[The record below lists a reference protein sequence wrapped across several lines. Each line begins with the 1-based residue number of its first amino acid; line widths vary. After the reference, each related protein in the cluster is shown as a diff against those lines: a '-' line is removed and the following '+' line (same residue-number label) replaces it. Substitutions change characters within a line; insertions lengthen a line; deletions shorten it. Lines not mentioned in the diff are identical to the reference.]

1 MKPVLDTLGRPLKDL
16 RISVTDRCNFRCRYC
31 MPEELFGPDHAFLPP
46 SRLLSYEEIE
56 RLVRIFANLGV
67 SKVRITGG
75 EPLLRRELPKLI
87 HMISAIDAIEDL
99 ALTTN
104 GVYLKRYAHD
114 LKQAGLK
121 RVNVSLDTLDD
132 RTFAMLNSRK
142 HTVSQVLEGIEAAVQ
157 AGLKVKINMVVIKGI
172 NDHEIGNVARHF
184 RESGLTV
191 RFIEYM
197 DVGNSNGWDPKQVV
211 SKQEILDRI
220 RAEIPVAERGRSF
233 GEVATRYRYQGTDT
247 EFGIIPSITEPFC
260 STCTRLRLSSDGF
273 LYTCLFATT
282 GHNLRDLIR
291 SGASDEDIEMFIRE
305 IWQKRKD
312 RYSEERAHQPADKQA
327 KKIEM
332 SYIGG

>member
-1 MKPVLDTLGRPLKDL
+1 
-16 RISVTDRCNFRCRYC
+16 
-31 MPEELFGPDHAFLPP
+31 MPEELYGPDHAFLPA
-46 SRLLSYEEIE
+46 SRLLRYEEIE

-75 EPLLRRELPKLI
+75 EPLLRRELAKLI
-87 HMISAIDAIEDL
+87 HMISAIDAIEDI

-104 GVYLKRYAHD
+104 GIYLKRYAHD

-132 RTFAMLNSRK
+132 RTFALLNSRK
-142 HTVSQVLEGIEAAVQ
+142 YTVSQVLEGIEAAAQ
-157 AGLKVKINMVVIKGI
+157 TGLQVKINMVVIKGI
-172 NDHEIGNVARHF
+172 NDHEIVKVARYF
-184 RESGLTV
+184 RELGHTV

-197 DVGNSNGWDPKQVV
+197 DVGNSNGWNPKQVV
-211 SKQEILDRI
+211 SKQEILERI
-220 RAEIPVAERGRSF
+220 HAEMPVTEWNHRSL
-233 GEVATRYRYQGTDT
+233 GEVATRYRYQGTQT

-282 GHNLRDLIR
+282 GHNLRDLLR
-291 SGASDEDIEMFIRE
+291 SGASDENIETFIRE
-305 IWQKRKD
+305 IWHKRKD
-312 RYSEERAHQPADKQA
+312 RYSEERAHQPANKHA
-327 KKIEM
+327 KKVEM